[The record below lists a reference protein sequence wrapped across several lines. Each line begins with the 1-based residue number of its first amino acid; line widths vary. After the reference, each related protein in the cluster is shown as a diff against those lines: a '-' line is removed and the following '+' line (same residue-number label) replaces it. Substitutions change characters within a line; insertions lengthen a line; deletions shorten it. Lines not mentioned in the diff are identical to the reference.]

1 MEVKVLVDEKDKLV
15 IEMENQTIAELLR
28 VYLNKEDAVELAAW
42 RRDNTDKPVKLE
54 IRTKGKA
61 AKKVFEDAADAVEK
75 DLVKISEE
83 FKKATK

>member
-15 IEMENQTIAELLR
+15 IEMENQTVAELLR
-28 VYLNKEDAVELAAW
+28 IYLNKEDAVELAAW

-61 AKKVFEDAADAVEK
+61 ARKVFEDAAEAVEK
-75 DLVKISEE
+75 DLAKISDE
-83 FKKATK
+83 FKKSIK